1 MSIFPQVQ
9 TLSSAHSRSPHFMVA
24 AAILG
29 ASTSLLVGT
38 GATAAESV
46 TLKYNSDTVTVTLP
60 EMQSFAQSGQ
70 LTPTLQTFFQTTQKV
85 PTQWSELLTKEIK
98 ISYFIERLIHSPKGR
113 FVLHQIDEMVYESGS
128 KGLEDLDQ
136 AVTKAMADG
145 NISVIEVIRDYP
157 ASTINIDLKV
167 VETDYNQIKQLAEGI
182 EKGDSTTPAPD
193 FLKGILCHCQTAQ
206 NHSTSQTK
214 RPLSQTQLTSS
225 KPTACHLPL
234 VQK

>member
-1 MSIFPQVQ
+1 MSIFPKMRS
-9 TLSSAHSRSPHFMVA
+9 LSSSYPCSPRIAMA
-24 AAILG
+24 AAVLG
-29 ASTSLLVGT
+29 TSVSLLVGT

-98 ISYFIERLIHSPKGR
+98 IPYFIERLIHSPKGR
-113 FVLHQIDEMVYESGS
+113 YVLHQIDEMVYKSGS
-128 KGLEDLDQ
+128 KGLEDLDK

-193 FLKGILCHCQTAQ
+193 FLKGILCHC
-206 NHSTSQTK
+206 
-214 RPLSQTQLTSS
+214 
-225 KPTACHLPL
+225 
-234 VQK
+234 

>member
-1 MSIFPQVQ
+1 MSIFSQVQ
-9 TLSSAHSRSPHFMVA
+9 TVSNSGFRSPRLAVA

-70 LTPTLQTFFQTTQKV
+70 LTPALQTFFHTTQKV

-98 ISYFIERLIHSPKGR
+98 IPYFIERLIHSPKGR

-128 KGLEDLDQ
+128 KGLEDLDK

-206 NHSTSQTK
+206 NNAT
-214 RPLSQTQLTSS
+214 SQTQLPSAQLTAS
-225 KPTACHLPL
+225 KPIACHLPL